1 MPSLSRLGKLTFAGG
16 LGLTI
21 GGLLGAVQPM
31 LGAGH
36 GVLVGLA
43 MAWVATV
50 PLPRRMR
57 RERLEFTWWI
67 PARAQGVRRPDEPIA
82 LRIALRNPTDDTL
95 VLGTPRLAMSPG
107 LRHVRWK
114 DTRVRIPPKSV
125 AALDLEVRSSHA
137 GRHVLHGAWMTISG
151 PLGLSWAPLYFP
163 NPLIVQVQPRAAAG
177 AALACARS
185 RSDVASRAGRATR
198 RLGEGPELRELRDHQ
213 PGDSFRR
220 IAWKASARRGK
231 LVIRETEDEAQT
243 TRMLIIDASATMRGD
258 DRGAAK
264 IDYAIELVAQAAR
277 ISMAG
282 GDRLGLIGFD
292 ARVVAH
298 IGPTA
303 HAAHMRSLIAAAV
316 EMRTILDEDLTDV
329 DAETLVHTVA
339 RYFREQEGVDAL
351 RGVVW
356 NEGRRRLA
364 EMASRSMRDDPS
376 SRQPIQAKDPIAR
389 VLRAFCRARALPL
402 PLKHD
407 PTGQSKAAGL
417 AAALK
422 LAVEGARETRTLL
435 VVSDLDPLQDLN
447 GIRAAIAAV
456 RQRKHRLT
464 IVAPAGAEFIPR
476 YEPIGDEES
485 KRIPLTE
492 AASTVRSLFADDEA
506 SRLRELRPGLAALGV
521 PLYLARPKD
530 PAARWL
536 RRAAS
541 VSSR

>member
-16 LGLTI
+16 LGLTV

-43 MAWVATV
+43 LAWVATV

-67 PARAQGVRRPDEPIA
+67 PMRGQGIRRPEEPIT

-107 LRHVRWK
+107 VRHVRWK
-114 DTRVRIPPKSV
+114 DARVRIPPKSV
-125 AALDLEVRSSHA
+125 ASFDLEVRCSHA

-163 NPLIVQVQPRAAAG
+163 NPLVVQVQPRAAAG
-177 AALACARS
+177 AALARARS

-213 PGDSFRR
+213 PGDPFRR

-231 LVIRETEDEAQT
+231 LVVRETEDEAQT
-243 TRMLIIDASATMRGD
+243 TRMLIVDASASMRGD

-298 IGPTA
+298 VPPTTHPA
-303 HAAHMRSLIAAAV
+303 HVRSLIATAI
-316 EMRTILDEDLTDV
+316 EMRTLLDEDLTDV
-329 DAETLVHTVA
+329 DDEALVHTVA

-351 RGVVW
+351 RGVGW
-356 NEGRRRLA
+356 PEGRRRLA

-376 SRQPIQAKDPIAR
+376 SRQPIHAKDPIAR
-389 VLRAFCRARALPL
+389 ALRAFCRARALPL

-407 PTGQSKAAGL
+407 PTGQAKSAGL

-422 LAVEGARETRTLL
+422 LSVEGARETRTLV
-435 VVSDLDPLQDLN
+435 VVSDLDPIQDITA
-447 GIRAAIAAV
+447 IRAAIAGI
-456 RQRKHRLT
+456 RQRKHRLVV
-464 IVAPAGAEFIPR
+464 VAPAGPEFIPSR
-476 YEPIGDEES
+476 GPSGETESDRSRTEE
-485 KRIPLTE
+485 
-492 AASTVRSLFADDEA
+492 ASAVRSLFADDEA

-521 PLYLARPKD
+521 PLYIARPKD